1 MKLSPAFTL
10 IEILVVVSLIGLLS
24 LGGVTAFITAKN
36 NQDLSQSTDHVV
48 DTIRR
53 AHIFS
58 RDGREEKEWGVQSTD
73 NDQYMIV
80 SRSLPEDVP
89 QVVVTYS
96 LPSSVHFSAPFLVW
110 FGKGTGEIEAPFIET
125 IENTN
130 KQKTTLRVEKT
141 GMVSFGAE

>member
-36 NQDLSQSTDHVV
+36 NQDLSQSTDHIV

-58 RDGREEKEWGVQSTD
+58 RDGREEKEWGVRFQAKEYD
-73 NDQYMIV
+73 LIKRFND
-80 SRSLPEDVP
+80 SEPA
-89 QVVVTYS
+89 QVDTAYT
-96 LPSSVHFSAPFLVW
+96 LPSSVELTGPFPEIW
-110 FGKGTGEIEAPFIET
+110 FGKGTGEIDMM
-125 IENTN
+125 
-130 KQKTTLRVEKT
+130 TLVHIQNSNNQQTRIRVEKT
-141 GMVSFGAE
+141 GVVSYEAL